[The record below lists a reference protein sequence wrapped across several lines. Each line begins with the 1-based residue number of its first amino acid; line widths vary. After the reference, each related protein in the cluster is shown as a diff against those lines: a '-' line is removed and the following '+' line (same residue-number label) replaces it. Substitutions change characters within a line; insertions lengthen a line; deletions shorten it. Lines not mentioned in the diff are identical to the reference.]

1 MEIAPASP
9 PKPVYRLVIFD
20 FDGTLADTFP
30 WFATVVNPT
39 ADRFRFRRA
48 VPEETHFMRGLDA
61 RELLEYLA
69 IARWKVPLIARHLRK
84 RAEREKDTFRL
95 FPGAEAIVAAL
106 DEAGVKVAVVSSNGE
121 ETVRH
126 VLGPDISGRVDQF
139 ACGAALFGKAR
150 KFARVLA
157 QQGVTPREALCIG
170 DETRDITA
178 ARRAGIA
185 CAAVSWGYMRRDV
198 LEAARPDHLFDAME
212 EIPAA
217 VLRALAGP
225 PAAAGAAHRMG

>member
-1 MEIAPASP
+1 MELAPALP

-30 WFATVVNPT
+30 WFTSVVNPT

-84 RAEREKDTFRL
+84 RAEREKDTFQL
-95 FPGAEAIVAAL
+95 FPGAESVVAAL
-106 DEAGVKVAVVSSNGE
+106 AAGGVKVAVVSSNGE

-126 VLGPDISGRVDQF
+126 VLGPEISARVDQF

-150 KFARVLA
+150 KFGRVLA
-157 QQGVTPREALCIG
+157 AQGMAPREALCIG

-198 LEAARPDHLFDAME
+198 LAAARPDHLFDAME

-217 VLRALAGP
+217 VLAPRLP
-225 PAAAGAAHRMG
+225 VHAGAGHRMA

>member
-1 MEIAPASP
+1 MELAPALP

-30 WFATVVNPT
+30 WFTSVVNPT

-84 RAEREKDTFRL
+84 RAEREKDTFQL
-95 FPGAEAIVAAL
+95 FPGAESVVAAL
-106 DEAGVKVAVVSSNGE
+106 AAGGVKVAVVSSNGE

-126 VLGPDISGRVDQF
+126 VLGPEISARVDQF

-150 KFARVLA
+150 KFGRVLA
-157 QQGVTPREALCIG
+157 AQGMAPREALCIG

-185 CAAVSWGYMRRDV
+185 CGAVSWGYMRRDV
-198 LEAARPDHLFDAME
+198 LEAARSDHLFDAME

-217 VLRALAGP
+217 VLETPAL
-225 PAAAGAAHRMG
+225 PAHAV